1 MKRIS
6 TLLLVMAFMLS
17 SVAVA
22 KADGVDIKVKGLW
35 QFAIGIQN
43 NRVFKNSPNW
53 SHGRGNRPDGTRAS
67 RDGARW
73 VKGRDADNFEAR
85 HRVRTQI
92 NFISSEYL
100 QGVLHFEIGTLDW
113 GRTRNTEMAGASVGG
128 ALDADGINIKTK
140 HAYLDWIIPNTQVSV
155 RMGIQ
160 GMALPSTRLGNQIIA
175 ADVAGITVSSPI
187 TDWLTL
193 TGFWARPFDDSRY
206 SPDIRDEADF
216 FGIIA
221 PMKFSGFA
229 VNPYFVWGR
238 AGTGSGFLRNYG
250 LRRNAGL
257 PGVNAPTFDAPNASH
272 VTLDNSYGK
281 ASSTVWYLG
290 SNFNVT
296 LLDPLVFGMDV
307 AYGRMQQA
315 NYGGEQ
321 NNGADSGNRRL
332 GSQGWY
338 IAATLDYKFDWGT
351 PGIFGWYGS
360 GDKYSKVK
368 DKGML
373 GRLPA
378 IMLDGGGF
386 KPTSFGSAGFFG
398 VSNGAGDGGQSNAVI
413 GTATGS
419 WGIGI
424 QTADVTFVKDLSHTL
439 RFAYYQGTNDKRI
452 PRDIG
457 IAPAWYND
465 SLYLTTKD
473 SVFEINFDHKYKIYE
488 NLTAVL
494 ELGYLHL
501 RSDKETWI
509 GSAPNNL
516 KKNDNAWKAE
526 LSFAYS
532 F

>member
-6 TLLLVMAFMLS
+6 ILLLVMAFMLS

-22 KADGVDIKVKGLW
+22 KADGIDVKVKGLW
-35 QFAIGIQN
+35 QYAIGIQQ
-43 NRVFKNSPNW
+43 NRTFRNSPNW
-53 SHGRGNRPDGTRAS
+53 SNGNPSGANRAGVANTGQKRRLDDS
-67 RDGARW
+67 
-73 VKGRDADNFEAR
+73 FEAR

-92 NFISSEYL
+92 NFIASEYL
-100 QGVLHFEIGTLDW
+100 QGVLHFEIGHLDW
-113 GRTRNTEMAGASVGG
+113 GRSAANNIGGGAGG
-128 ALDADGINIKTK
+128 ALDADGVNVKTK

-193 TGFWARPFDDSRY
+193 TGFWARPYDQNRY

-216 FGIIA
+216 FGLIA

-238 AGTGSGFLRNYG
+238 AGTGSGFAQYAIRG
-250 LRRNAGL
+250 EFAGTHTA
-257 PGVNAPTFDAPNASH
+257 PGIPPT
-272 VTLDNSYGK
+272 K

-315 NYGGEQ
+315 EYIFSDNTDG
-321 NNGADSGNRRL
+321 RV

-338 IAATLDYKFDWGT
+338 VAATLDYKMDWGT

-360 GDKYSKVK
+360 GDDAKKVR

-378 IMLDGGGF
+378 VMLDTNGF
-386 KPTSFGSAGFFG
+386 KPTSFGSAGYFG
-398 VSNGAGDGGQSNAVI
+398 NSQQAAPAVI

-439 RFAYYQGTNDKRI
+439 RFAYYQGTNDKNM
-452 PRDIG
+452 PRENG
-457 IAPAWYND
+457 WAPAWCSD
-465 SLYLTTKD
+465 PLYLTTKD
-473 SVFEINFDHKYKIYE
+473 SVFEVNFDHKYNIYE

-501 RSDKETWI
+501 RSDKATWNSDYA
-509 GSAPNNL
+509 GNTV

-526 LSFAYS
+526 VSFRYA

>member
-22 KADGVDIKVKGLW
+22 KADGIDVKVKGLW
-35 QFAIGIQN
+35 QYAIGIQN
-43 NRVFKNSPNW
+43 NRTFRNSPNW
-53 SHGRGNRPDGTRAS
+53 SGGRPNAVRAGAGTYTTQKRRLDDS
-67 RDGARW
+67 
-73 VKGRDADNFEAR
+73 FEAR
-85 HRVRTQI
+85 HRVRTQV
-92 NFISSEYL
+92 NFVASEYL
-100 QGVLHFEIGTLDW
+100 QGVLHFEIGHIDW
-113 GRTRNTEMAGASVGG
+113 GRSAANNIGGPSGG
-128 ALDADGINIKTK
+128 ALDADGVNVKTK
-140 HAYLDWIIPNTQVSV
+140 HAYLDWLIPNTQVSV

-160 GMALPSTRLGNQIIA
+160 GMALPGTRLNNQVIS

-187 TDWLTL
+187 TDWLRL
-193 TGFWARPFDDSRY
+193 TGFWARPFDQSRY

-216 FGIIA
+216 FGLIA

-238 AGTGSGFLRNYG
+238 VGTGSGFAQYAFNGSG
-250 LRRNAGL
+250 LIAGTHTA
-257 PGVNAPTFDAPNASH
+257 PGTPPS
-272 VTLDNSYGK
+272 K

-315 NYGGEQ
+315 EYTIGSNFGG
-321 NNGADSGNRRL
+321 GKGRV
-332 GSQGWY
+332 GSEGWY
-338 IAATLDYKFDWGT
+338 VAATLDYKMDWGT

-360 GDKYSKVK
+360 GDKASEVK

-373 GRLPA
+373 GRFPA
-378 IMLDGGGF
+378 IMLDAGGGF
-386 KPTSFGSAGFFG
+386 RPTSFGTAGYYG
-398 VSNGAGDGGQSNAVI
+398 NSQQATPAILGS
-413 GTATGS
+413 ATGS

-424 QTADVTFVKDLSHTL
+424 QAADVTFVKDLSHTL
-439 RFAYYQGTNDKRI
+439 RFAYYQGTNDKKM
-452 PRDIG
+452 PLEVG
-457 IAPAWYND
+457 APTWFQDAM
-465 SLYLTTKD
+465 YLTTKD
-473 SVFEINFDHKYKIYE
+473 SVFEVNFDHKYKIYE

-501 RSDKETWI
+501 RSDKDTWI
-509 GSAPNNL
+509 GKGVQNDL

-526 LSFAYS
+526 VSFRYE

>member
-22 KADGVDIKVKGLW
+22 KADGIDVKVKGLW

-53 SHGRGNRPDGTRAS
+53 SN
-67 RDGARW
+67 ARNARRNLTT
-73 VKGRDADNFEAR
+73 VAERTNKRRDADNFEAR

-92 NFISSEYL
+92 NFIASEYL

-113 GRTRNTEMAGASVGG
+113 GRSVAGNTGSAAGG

-187 TDWLTL
+187 TDWLSL
-193 TGFWARPFDDSRY
+193 TGFWARPFDRDRY
-206 SPDIRDEADF
+206 RGTNVRDEADF
-216 FGIIA
+216 FGVVA
-221 PMKFSGFA
+221 PMKFTGFA
-229 VNPYFVWGR
+229 INPYFVWGR
-238 AGTGSGFLRNYG
+238 VGVNSGFAEYALPRNG
-250 LRRNAGL
+250 
-257 PGVNAPTFDAPNASH
+257 FSPNFLSNH
-272 VTLDNSYGK
+272 SVKG

-290 SNFNVT
+290 SNFNMT

-315 NYGGEQ
+315 EYG
-321 NNGADSGNRRL
+321 SGGQGKRV
-332 GSQGWY
+332 GSEGWY
-338 IAATLDYKFDWGT
+338 IAATLDYKFAWGT

-360 GDKYSKVK
+360 GDDAK
-368 DKGML
+368 DFRDHGML

-378 IMLDGGGF
+378 VMLDGGGF

-398 VSNGAGDGGQSNAVI
+398 VSNGIGDGGQSNAVI

-424 QTADVTFVKDLSHTL
+424 QAADVTFVKDLSHTL
-439 RFAYYQGTNDKRI
+439 RFAYYRGTNDKDM
-452 PRDIG
+452 PLNFG
-457 IAPAWYND
+457 APAWYND
-465 SLYLTTKD
+465 ALYLTTKD

-501 RSDKETWI
+501 RSDKNTWI